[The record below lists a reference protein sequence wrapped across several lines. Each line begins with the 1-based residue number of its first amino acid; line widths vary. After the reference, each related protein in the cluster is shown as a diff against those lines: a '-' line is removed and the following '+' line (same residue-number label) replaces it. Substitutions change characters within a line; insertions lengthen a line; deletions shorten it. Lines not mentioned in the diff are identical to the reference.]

1 MGAPWLIGGRGLKKT
16 LVPQHLY
23 HKAYRF
29 RYLVQHRA
37 RIRGPQDYLDD
48 LEDPPEDEDYDVL
61 SDA

>member
-1 MGAPWLIGGRGLKKT
+1 
-16 LVPQHLY
+16 
-23 HKAYRF
+23 
-29 RYLVQHRA
+29 VQPFNGDRPEHTQIRPTRW

>member
-1 MGAPWLIGGRGLKKT
+1 MQTAKSQIAETACRPGGPYVSVHT
-16 LVPQHLY
+16 
-23 HKAYRF
+23 
-29 RYLVQHRA
+29 